1 LKDCLPVVFSG
12 YPVISLSR
20 DLRRSAA
27 VCFNMRKITAIES
40 QKRNPNRVN
49 IYLDDQFAFG
59 LSRMVA
65 AWLQAGQTISEEKI
79 AALQEED
86 AREVAIQK
94 ALHFLSY
101 RARSFEEV
109 RKNLEKHE
117 IPEPVIQNTLERL
130 QNAGL
135 LNDHDFARTWV
146 ENRNTF
152 RPRGRRALRMELR
165 QKGLSESVIE
175 TTLDEMTDE
184 EALALAAARKYVR
197 KLKGLAWQD
206 FRNKLGGFLGRRG
219 FPYEVIASATRQ
231 VWQEEH
237 PSGGDY
243 SIEQEDET

>member
-1 LKDCLPVVFSG
+1 
-12 YPVISLSR
+12 
-20 DLRRSAA
+20 
-27 VCFNMRKITAIES
+27 MRKVTAIEA

-59 LSRMVA
+59 LARIVA
-65 AWLQAGQTISEEKI
+65 AWLQVGQELSDEKV
-79 AALQEED
+79 ATMQAED
-86 AREVAIQK
+86 AREVALQK

-101 RARSFEEV
+101 RARSIEEV

-117 IPEPVIQNTLERL
+117 IPEAAIQPTLEKL

-165 QKGLSESVIE
+165 QKGLPESVIE
-175 TTLDEMTDE
+175 TTLEETTDE
-184 EALALAAARKYVR
+184 EALALTAARKHLR
-197 KLKGLAWQD
+197 KLQGLDWMD
-206 FRNKLGGFLGRRG
+206 FRKKMAGFLGRRG
-219 FPYEVIASATRQ
+219 FPYEVVASATRQ

-237 PSGGDY
+237 PSGGDT
-243 SIEQEDET
+243 INQEEDEI

>member
-1 LKDCLPVVFSG
+1 
-12 YPVISLSR
+12 
-20 DLRRSAA
+20 
-27 VCFNMRKITAIES
+27 MRKITAIEA
-40 QKRNPNRVN
+40 QKRNPSRVN

-59 LSRMVA
+59 LSRIVA
-65 AWLQAGQTISEEKI
+65 AWLQVGQELSEDKISS
-79 AALQEED
+79 LQGED
-86 AREVAIQK
+86 SCEVAMQM

-101 RARSFEEV
+101 RARSLEEV

-152 RPRGRRALRMELR
+152 RPRGRRALRLELR
-165 QKGLSESVIE
+165 LKGLDETIIE
-175 TTLDEMTDE
+175 NTLDEMTDE
-184 EALALAAARKYVR
+184 ESLALDAARKHIR

-206 FRNKLGGFLGRRG
+206 FRNKLGGFLSRRG
-219 FPYEVIASATRQ
+219 FPYEVIAPVTRQ

-237 PSGGDY
+237 PSGGNH
-243 SIEQEDET
+243 ILEEEDET

>member
-1 LKDCLPVVFSG
+1 M
-12 YPVISLSR
+12 SR
-20 DLRRSAA
+20 GLRRSAA
-27 VCFNMRKITAIES
+27 VCFNMRKVTTIEA

-59 LSRMVA
+59 LARIVA
-65 AWLQAGQTISEEKI
+65 AWLHVGQELSEDKI
-79 AALQEED
+79 AAMQAED
-86 AREVAIQK
+86 AREVALQK

-101 RARSFEEV
+101 RARSIEEV

-117 IPEPVIQNTLERL
+117 ISEAAIQPTLEKL

-165 QKGLSESVIE
+165 QKGLPESVIE
-175 TTLDEMTDE
+175 ATLEETTDE
-184 EALALAAARKYVR
+184 EALALTAARKHLR
-197 KLKGLAWQD
+197 KLQGLDWMD
-206 FRNKLGGFLGRRG
+206 FCKKMAGFLGRRG
-219 FPYEVIASATRQ
+219 FPYEVVASATRQ

-237 PSGGDY
+237 PSGGDT
-243 SIEQEDET
+243 INQE

>member
-1 LKDCLPVVFSG
+1 
-12 YPVISLSR
+12 
-20 DLRRSAA
+20 
-27 VCFNMRKITAIES
+27 MRKVTAIEA

-59 LSRMVA
+59 LARIVA
-65 AWLQAGQTISEEKI
+65 AWLQVGQELSDEKI
-79 AALQEED
+79 ATMQAED
-86 AREVAIQK
+86 AREVALQK

-101 RARSFEEV
+101 RARSIEEV

-117 IPEPVIQNTLERL
+117 IPEAAIQPTLEKL

-165 QKGLSESVIE
+165 QKGLPESVIE
-175 TTLDEMTDE
+175 TTLEETTDE
-184 EALALAAARKYVR
+184 EALALTAARKHLR
-197 KLKGLAWQD
+197 KLQGLDWMD
-206 FRNKLGGFLGRRG
+206 FRKKMAGFLGRRG
-219 FPYEVIASATRQ
+219 FPYEVVASATRQ

-237 PSGGDY
+237 PSGGDT
-243 SIEQEDET
+243 INQEEDEI

>member
-1 LKDCLPVVFSG
+1 M
-12 YPVISLSR
+12 SR
-20 DLRRSAA
+20 GLRRSAA
-27 VCFNMRKITAIES
+27 VCFNMRKVTAIEA

-59 LSRMVA
+59 LARIVA
-65 AWLQAGQTISEEKI
+65 AWLQVGQELSDEKV
-79 AALQEED
+79 AAMQAED
-86 AREVAIQK
+86 AREVALQK

-101 RARSFEEV
+101 RARSIEEV

-117 IPEPVIQNTLERL
+117 IPEAAIQPTLEKL

-165 QKGLSESVIE
+165 QKGLPESVIE
-175 TTLDEMTDE
+175 TTLEETTDE
-184 EALALAAARKYVR
+184 EALALTAARKHLR
-197 KLKGLAWQD
+197 KLKGLDWMD
-206 FRNKLGGFLGRRG
+206 FRKKMAGFLGRRG
-219 FPYEVIASATRQ
+219 FPYEVVASVTRQ

-237 PSGGDY
+237 PSGGDT
-243 SIEQEDET
+243 INQEEDET

>member
-1 LKDCLPVVFSG
+1 
-12 YPVISLSR
+12 
-20 DLRRSAA
+20 
-27 VCFNMRKITAIES
+27 MRKITAIEA

-59 LSRMVA
+59 LSRIVA
-65 AWLQAGQTISEEKI
+65 AWLQPGQLISDEKI
-79 AALQEED
+79 AAMQDED
-86 AREVAIQK
+86 AREVALQK
-94 ALHFLSY
+94 SLHFLSY
-101 RARSFEEV
+101 RARSQEEV

-117 IPEPVIQNTLERL
+117 IPEPVIQHVLERL
-130 QNAGL
+130 QSAGL

-175 TTLDEMTDE
+175 TTLDEVTDE
-184 EALALAAARKYVR
+184 DTLALLAARKYAR
-197 KLKGLAWQD
+197 KLKGLDWQE

-219 FPYEVIASATRQ
+219 FPYEVIASTTRQ
-231 VWQEEH
+231 IWQEEH

-243 SIEQEDET
+243 TTREEDET